1 MKIYRNYCVRLDLE
15 GEEEIKRLAY
25 LIQYGITLAER
36 KKGFTETTM
45 AFGKELLQALNL
57 GKEENNENNENN

>member
-15 GEEEIKRLAY
+15 GEEEIRRLAY
-25 LIQYGITLAER
+25 LIQYGITLSEM
-36 KKGFTETTM
+36 KKGFYLTETTI

-57 GKEENNENNENN
+57 GKEENNENN